1 MAGPSKEAGAHKAAW
16 WAAPG
21 NGSDDEAVEE
31 ESTYRAVV
39 KFDDEMG
46 QWEVLLTGGRRRGVK
61 AVSLFRVKNVI
72 AHVTGTQPQDLRA
85 TPARA
90 RRFCCLDKVERRPRR
105 PCAHA

>member
-72 AHVTGTQPQDLRA
+72 AHVTGTQPQDLRGEGPPSE
-85 TPARA
+85 TCIETLEHGNP
-90 RRFCCLDKVERRPRR
+90 DKRE
-105 PCAHA
+105 